1 MSSCPGTPPVPD
13 ATGLELI
20 AQELASAVLD
30 TVYFRERATLVVEP
44 VSIMVDTFNTCTIPE
59 AAIRHASQA
68 TVPAWDSV
76 ATITL
81 LNVIDDEFQVLLDY
95 ERLAEFNSFRT
106 INEFLEQSPM

>member
-1 MSSCPGTPPVPD
+1 MENIEPRLVTCFQAVFPD
-13 ATGLELI
+13 L
-20 AQELASAVLD
+20 
-30 TVYFRERATLVVEP
+30 
-44 VSIMVDTFNTCTIPE
+44 PE